1 RPLRDRDRKAGGRG
15 RVRVLVGDDIDAVL
29 LGTLDQRGGLVHLAP
44 VALLRGFVM
53 RKLHAH
59 AAAPADLEVLL
70 DRREELVALVADV
83 TRVEAVTFAD
93 HRREGADLIGRAVRA
108 RWVDQP
114 GGQADRTVG

>member
-29 LGTLDQRGGLVHLAP
+29 LGTLDQRGGPAHLAP
-44 VALLRGFVM
+44 VALLPGLVM

-59 AAAPADLEVLL
+59 AAAPADLEVPL

-83 TRVEAVTFAD
+83 ARGEGVTFAD
-93 HRREGADLIGRAVRA
+93 HPPEGGVLAGRGR
-108 RWVDQP
+108 
-114 GGQADRTVG
+114 G